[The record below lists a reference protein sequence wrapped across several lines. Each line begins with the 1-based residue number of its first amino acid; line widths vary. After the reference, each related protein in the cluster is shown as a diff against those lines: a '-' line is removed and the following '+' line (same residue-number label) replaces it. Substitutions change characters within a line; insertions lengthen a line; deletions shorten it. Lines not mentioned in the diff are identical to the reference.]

1 MKGVNA
7 AVALR
12 QNVQQT
18 RTPLFDVKERD
29 GWKLSRAGGTKL
41 LVKFVIPS
49 GHLIWIPYVL
59 VDPTS

>member
-1 MKGVNA
+1 VKGVNA

-29 GWKLSRAGGTKL
+29 GWKLSRAGGSKL
-41 LVKFVIPS
+41 LVKSVIPS
-49 GHLIWIPYVL
+49 GHLIWIPYV
-59 VDPTS
+59 VDPRA